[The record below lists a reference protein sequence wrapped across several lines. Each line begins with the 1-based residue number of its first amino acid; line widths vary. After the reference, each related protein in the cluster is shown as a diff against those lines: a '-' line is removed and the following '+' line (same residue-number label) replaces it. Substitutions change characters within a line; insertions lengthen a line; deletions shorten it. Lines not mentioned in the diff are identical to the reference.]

1 MQRRQRLVLSALAL
15 GLVPISGAV
24 GTPAWA
30 DPPATATG
38 MIVIDPLSFRFTTEE
53 PTGPVERFSFSF
65 NTTVSGDF
73 TGTTSESFDCLQA
86 GGAVRCLGTGTS
98 VGTDGSTGSIRAILT
113 CTPLPELV
121 CEGKGQFR
129 GSTPDGERLIWMSD
143 ISPAGPFTATYVSR
157 VVHGPS

>member
-1 MQRRQRLVLSALAL
+1 MRRRQRLVLSLLAL

-24 GTPAWA
+24 ATPAWA

-38 MIVIDPLSFRFTTEE
+38 MLVIDPLSFRFTSEE

-65 NTTVSGDF
+65 STTVSGDF

-86 GGAVRCLGTGTS
+86 GGAVRCLGGGTS
-98 VGTDGSTGSIRAILT
+98 VAPDGSSGSFRANLT
-113 CTPLPELV
+113 CTPLPELA

-129 GSTPDGERLIWMSD
+129 GVTPDGERLIWMTD
-143 ISPAGPFTATYVSR
+143 ISPAGPFRATYLSR